1 MCVSKDKTLL
11 YYIHQ
16 TTPLDGSGVFLKKY
30 IFFGDLQNDTEPHTC
45 LVKAGVDCSTMETVY
60 AGFFSWYSKEPCH
73 LKKTRIPQKWDTL
86 NSLIKIIQRM
96 LQNSHHPVFIVSLSS
111 DDPNH
116 MRGSVD
122 LQKPSKEAG
131 HPQPLLAA
139 LFSSFLP
146 S

>member
-1 MCVSKDKTLL
+1 
-11 YYIHQ
+11 
-16 TTPLDGSGVFLKKY
+16 
-30 IFFGDLQNDTEPHTC
+30 
-45 LVKAGVDCSTMETVY
+45 
-60 AGFFSWYSKEPCH
+60 
-73 LKKTRIPQKWDTL
+73 
-86 NSLIKIIQRM
+86 M